1 LIRAANDT
9 MLASMGR
16 WITALFAT
24 LFLTMVSLPA
34 AAFVVEGPRGEASDG
49 IDNLMRAP
57 RWALSSGSLVES
69 GERGLGGGLEYA
81 VDDSVC
87 TLRFVHEVSCAEI
100 RAELARVLD
109 VWAEGHPA
117 LFFTDVTGRISPGR
131 AYSPAT
137 AENGAEIDFFADTP
151 SRFPPFMNP
160 YTTGYTLFYERPAGT
175 LVLTNGKVLRDVRA
189 IGAAD
194 VRFNAARCYY
204 LDVAHARAD
213 CVHFASLA
221 LHEIGHALGIGHP
234 DDRPEMNLDSDRDP
248 GNRLVV
254 NCRAPE
260 DGLKVSPRVNPSA
273 VLVGRDVQGPG
284 RWRRGLSWDDA
295 AARDALYP
303 HCGIEVP
310 DRSYTAWG
318 AFALSADG
326 SREGR
331 VRLRPSREAAE
342 AGAVADC
349 GADCRTV
356 AAFEGCFA
364 LARGRSGQ
372 AGVGQAV
379 RSDHARIDAVLA
391 CSERDSGCEVTV
403 DFCAFD

>member
-1 LIRAANDT
+1 
-9 MLASMGR
+9 MGR
-16 WITALFAT
+16 WFAALI
-24 LFLTMVSLPA
+24 A
-34 AAFVVEGPRGEASDG
+34 ALAIICSVPPSGAFVVEGPRGGASDG
-49 IDNLMRAP
+49 LDNLKRAP
-57 RWALSSGSLVES
+57 RWALSSASLVGG

-87 TLRFVHEVSCAEI
+87 GLNFVHPVSCADI
-100 RAELARVLD
+100 RAELARVMA

-117 LFFTDVTGRISPGR
+117 LAFVDVTGRVKPGR
-131 AYSPAT
+131 ARSPAT
-137 AENGAEIDFFADTP
+137 AESGAEIDFFADAP

-160 YTTGYTLFYERPAGT
+160 YTTGYTLFYERPPGT
-175 LVLTNGKVLRDVRA
+175 LVLTNGQVLGDVRA

-204 LDVAHARAD
+204 LDVAFAEAQ

-234 DDRPEMNLDSDRDP
+234 DDRPEMNLDNDFDP

-254 NCRAPE
+254 NCRAPAE
-260 DGLKVSPRVNPSA
+260 GLKVSPRVNPAA

-303 HCGIEVP
+303 HCGIEIP
-310 DRSYTAWG
+310 DRSFTAWG
-318 AFALSADG
+318 AYALSPDG
-326 SREGR
+326 QREGR
-331 VRLRPSREAAE
+331 VRMRPSREAAE
-342 AGAVADC
+342 TGAVAAC
-349 GADCRTV
+349 GIDCRSV

-364 LARGRSGQ
+364 LARGAGGRPGLGQ
-372 AGVGQAV
+372 AF
-379 RSDHARIDAVLA
+379 RSDYARVDAVLA
-391 CSERDSGCEVTV
+391 CSERDRACKVEV